1 MKTDI
6 KLVDF
11 RSPENSVVYL
21 IHKDTAI
28 SDLSFTKTEAA
39 YLKEK
44 IEADTDFIHINSYF
58 KQSFVVVIDKNASD
72 KARETLREKAHNAC
86 SIINEHKLKVLC

>member
-1 MKTDI
+1 MHMKNYPNHPLFAFIHFCTFKLLKFNKQKNETDI
-6 KLVDF
+6 KLVNF
-11 RSPENSVVYL
+11 RSPEDSVIYL

-44 IEADTDFIHINSYF
+44 
-58 KQSFVVVIDKNASD
+58 
-72 KARETLREKAHNAC
+72 LRQIQILFT
-86 SIINEHKLKVLC
+86 SILFQTIICDCH